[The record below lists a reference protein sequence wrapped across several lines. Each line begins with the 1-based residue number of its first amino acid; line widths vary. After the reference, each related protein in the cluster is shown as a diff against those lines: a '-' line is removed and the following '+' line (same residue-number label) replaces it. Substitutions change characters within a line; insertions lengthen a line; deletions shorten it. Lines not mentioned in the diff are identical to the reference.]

1 MKKKLLSLTLA
12 AAMCLGLL
20 AGCGDP
26 GSSESPSQSTQPSE
40 SSSPTPSESPSES
53 TAPSESQ
60 PEGLTGTLKVS
71 GWDMEVSGSLFRAVI
86 DAFTAANPGVTIE
99 AIDIPAADYGTKLSV
114 MLNGGS
120 EVDVFWVKDAD
131 TIYPIASRGQMTDM
145 NSYIQRD
152 GLDLGVYNGQAEDF
166 NIDGKQIGMP
176 FRTDYYTLFYNKD
189 IFDACGVEYPSND
202 MTWAEFEEL
211 ARKVTTGEG
220 VDKKY
225 GAYFHTWQAC
235 VENWGVQ
242 DGQHTI
248 MDTDYSFFKPYYEMV
263 LRMQEEG
270 TCMDYGTVKTSNL
283 TYTGVFSDGSVAML
297 PMGTWLAATMI
308 EKVKSGESSVN
319 WGIATLPHPDNVEAG
334 YVVGATTPISINA
347 ASPNQD
353 LAWEFVKF
361 VCSAEGAAAVANL
374 GGVPALLDDATL
386 KALTSVDGYPEGALE
401 ALQVKNMVR
410 DRPIADKVSEVNQ
423 MLGEVHSLIMLGEV
437 SVDEGLADMA
447 EQSKTIQGG

>member
-1 MKKKLLSLTLA
+1 
-12 AAMCLGLL
+12 
-20 AGCGDP
+20 
-26 GSSESPSQSTQPSE
+26 
-40 SSSPTPSESPSES
+40 
-53 TAPSESQ
+53 
-60 PEGLTGTLKVS
+60 
-71 GWDMEVSGSLFRAVI
+71 
-86 DAFTAANPGVTIE
+86 
-99 AIDIPAADYGTKLSV
+99 
-114 MLNGGS
+114 
-120 EVDVFWVKDAD
+120 
-131 TIYPIASRGQMTDM
+131 
-145 NSYIQRD
+145 
-152 GLDLGVYNGQAEDF
+152 
-166 NIDGKQIGMP
+166 
-176 FRTDYYTLFYNKD
+176 
-189 IFDACGVEYPSND
+189 
-202 MTWAEFEEL
+202 
-211 ARKVTTGEG
+211 
-220 VDKKY
+220 
-225 GAYFHTWQAC
+225 
-235 VENWGVQ
+235 
-242 DGQHTI
+242 
-248 MDTDYSFFKPYYEMV
+248 
-263 LRMQEEG
+263 
-270 TCMDYGTVKTSNL
+270 MDYGTVKTSNL

-361 VCSAEGAAAVANL
+361 VCSAEGAAAVASL

-437 SVDEGLADMA
+437 SIDEGLADMA

>member
-20 AGCGDP
+20 AGCGDT
-26 GSSESPSQSTQPSE
+26 GSTESPSQSTPPSE
-40 SSSPTPSESPSES
+40 SSSPAPSQSPSES

-120 EVDVFWVKDAD
+120 DVDVFWVKDAD
-131 TIYPIASRGQMTDM
+131 TIYPIAGRGQMSDM

-152 GLDLGVYNGQAEDF
+152 GLDLGIYNGQAEDF

-189 IFDACGVEYPSND
+189 IFDECGVEYPSND
-202 MTWAEFEEL
+202 MTWTEFEEL
-211 ARKVTTGEG
+211 AKQVTTGEG

-225 GAYFHTWQAC
+225 GAYIHTWQAC

-263 LRMQEEG
+263 LRMQQEG
-270 TCMDYGTVKTSNL
+270 TIMDYGTVKTSNL

-308 EKVKSGESSVN
+308 EKIKSGESSVN

-334 YVVGATTPISINA
+334 YVVGATTPISINS

-361 VCSAEGAAAVANL
+361 VCGAEGAAAVAGL

-447 EQSKTIQGG
+447 EQSKTIQGK